1 MTVKTATA
9 GKRRGTLRPDS
20 IRPRRESR
28 RSAHM
33 IKQLA
38 HLCFKTSRLEA
49 MRAFYGEGLGATLK
63 FRYLNQAGEM
73 IGC

>member
-1 MTVKTATA
+1 
-9 GKRRGTLRPDS
+9 
-20 IRPRRESR
+20 
-28 RSAHM
+28 M

-38 HLCFKTSRLEA
+38 HLCLKTSQLEA